1 MNSESIPLSALDT
14 LKLTNSS
21 LFILNSNVMRHPV
34 FCLAALPLAFHMWFI
49 RAMRL
54 TQDWLYFEL
63 CLTQLQ
69 LPYIISF
76 IRHNLFMGR
85 GHRDFKAALS
95 LEITYK
101 VKIQKELSN
110 ATFLNWIAYPFTVH
124 CAVFLWDFFSL
135 PEATLLYPPCDLSFK
150 KKKHIV

>member
-34 FCLAALPLAFHMWFI
+34 FCLAALPLTFHMWFI

-76 IRHNLFMGR
+76 IHHNLFMGR

-101 VKIQKELSN
+101 VRIQRELSN
-110 ATFLNWIAYPFTVH
+110 GTFELDCISIH
-124 CAVFLWDFFSL
+124 CALWCVSEQVVGFLQPLRGYITL
-135 PEATLLYPPCDLSFK
+135 PTL
-150 KKKHIV
+150 